1 MKDGIGDKHT
11 REDHARV
18 AGQIYASYARAL
30 EVRNLASIIG
40 AEDLSEIDRNYLAF
54 ADAFERRFVGQRE
67 DEERSIVETLNLAWE
82 LLSLL
87 PPQELTR
94 VAAADL
100 AKYHHWQGEPAEEK

>member
-1 MKDGIGDKHT
+1 MKDGIGEKHT
-11 REDHARV
+11 REDHKRV

-40 AEDLSEIDRNYLAF
+40 AEDLSEIDRNYLDF
-54 ADAFERRFVGQRE
+54 GDAFEQRFVGQRE
-67 DEERSIVETLNLAWE
+67 DEERSVVETLNLAWE

-94 VAAADL
+94 VATTDL
-100 AKYHHWQGEPAEEK
+100 EKHHHWQGGTTETT

>member
-1 MKDGIGDKHT
+1 MKDGIGKDHT

-40 AEDLSEIDRNYLAF
+40 AEDLSETDRNYLAF

-82 LLSLL
+82 VLSLL
-87 PPQELTR
+87 PPEALTR
-94 VAAADL
+94 VGVADL
-100 AKYHHWQGEPAEEK
+100 AKYHHWQSVPEEK